1 MEMTGIARVDA
12 RQPPLSATVVAAIA
26 EHEHVDPMDL
36 DPPLF
41 DVVDPDALDGLFNDT
56 ATNGRVTF
64 TYRGADVTVT
74 SEGDVRVSDS
84 A

>member
-1 MEMTGIARVDA
+1 MSGRARVGDGA
-12 RQPPLSATVVAAIA
+12 APLTMDVVAAIA
-26 EHEHVDPMDL
+26 EHEGVDPMDL

-41 DVVDPDALDGLFNDT
+41 EVVDPDALDNLFNE
-56 ATNGRVTF
+56 AASNGRVTF
-64 TYRGADVTVT
+64 SYNGAAVTVT

>member
-1 MEMTGIARVDA
+1 MAITGRVRVRDG
-12 RQPPLSATVVAAIA
+12 PTTLSEDVVSAIA
-26 EHEHVDPMDL
+26 ENEGVDPMDL

-41 DVVDPDALDGLFNDT
+41 DAIDPDALDNLFNVKT
-56 ATNGRVTF
+56 ADGRVTF
-64 TYRGADVTVT
+64 SYDGSDVTVT